1 MANSKYHT
9 LILTFIVVFS
19 FTSNEVLS
27 QIPPLFDIQTFTGD
41 YHTFIV
47 AINNNDTLAI
57 RSLVKDNR
65 LDPNFIEPRNGI
77 SLLWWALANKK
88 LLSCKSLLNVG
99 ANPNLLDS
107 NLNIPVV
114 TRAASISENSDY
126 LRLMLEHGGNPNLV
140 SMRKSNEEISY
151 AYASPLC
158 AAATASLENVKLLIS
173 YGADV
178 DLSPFQEALPLT
190 NALIT
195 KKIDVAQFLIIN
207 AKADVKRVYIVNIDK
222 DTLNVC
228 DLLRECVFKLDSKE
242 YHTKM
247 EIVNYIKHIGFDYR
261 SSRIPRHLRAKF
273 PKDYLE
279 KY

>member
-1 MANSKYHT
+1 MAISKFHK
-9 LILTFIVVFS
+9 LILPFIIVFA
-19 FTSNEVLS
+19 FTSNEVIS

-41 YHTFIV
+41 YRSFIV

-57 RSLVKDNR
+57 KSLVKDGK

-88 LLSCKSLLNVG
+88 LVSCKSLLNVG

-107 NLNIPVV
+107 NLNIPVI
-114 TRAASISENSDY
+114 TRAATMSENSDY

-151 AYASPLC
+151 AFASPLC
-158 AAATASLENVKLLIS
+158 AAATANLENVKLLIS

-178 DLSPFQEALPLT
+178 NLSPFEEALPLT

-195 KKIDVAQFLIIN
+195 KKIDIAQFLIVK
-207 AKADVKRVYIVNIDK
+207 AKADLKGVYIVNINK
-222 DTLNVC
+222 DTLNIC
-228 DLLRECVFKLDSKE
+228 DLLRECVFKLDSRE
-242 YHTKM
+242 YHSKM
-247 EIVNYIKHIGFDYR
+247 EIVNYIKYMGFDYR
-261 SSRIPRHLRAKF
+261 SSRIPKHLRTKF